1 MSEIYD
7 SIMRGL
13 SEAVEDQ
20 EKSENEKTL
29 KRRMVSVVPVKKY
42 TKSEIKKIRHSVGMT
57 QKAFACYLGVSDKTV
72 EAWEAGKN
80 QPSGAASRILSMM
93 EMDSNLI
100 REFPFVAM
108 E

>member
-1 MSEIYD
+1 MSGVYD

-13 SEAVEDQ
+13 SEVLEDQ
-20 EKSENEKTL
+20 EKSENEKVL

-42 TKSEIKKIRHSVGMT
+42 TESEIKEIRHSVGMT

-72 EAWEAGKN
+72 EAWEAEKN

-93 EMDSNLI
+93 EMDCNLI
-100 REFPFVAM
+100 QEFPFVAM